1 MTIPRIIPILLLKDK
16 GLVKTVNFKNPT
28 YIGDPIN
35 ALKIF
40 NDKETDELVLLDID
54 ATRQDKKINFDFIRD
69 IVSEAFMPVGYGG
82 GIRTLYDVQQLFSL
96 GVEKVIL
103 NTLLIQDKPLI
114 KELVGNYGSQSIVAS
129 IDYKSGLF
137 YKNRPH
143 VKGGSVAIKTEL
155 IEYLKEV
162 EDLGIG
168 EIILQNIDKEGTM
181 SGYDLEMIAKAAKAV
196 CLPIVASGGA
206 GSLTDVKK
214 AIEVGASAAAAGSIF
229 VYNGPHK
236 AVLISYSNQ
245 INNE

>member
-129 IDYKSGLF
+129 ID
-137 YKNRPH
+137 
-143 VKGGSVAIKTEL
+143 KT
-155 IEYLKEV
+155 
-162 EDLGIG
+162 
-168 EIILQNIDKEGTM
+168 
-181 SGYDLEMIAKAAKAV
+181 
-196 CLPIVASGGA
+196 
-206 GSLTDVKK
+206 
-214 AIEVGASAAAAGSIF
+214 
-229 VYNGPHK
+229 
-236 AVLISYSNQ
+236 
-245 INNE
+245 